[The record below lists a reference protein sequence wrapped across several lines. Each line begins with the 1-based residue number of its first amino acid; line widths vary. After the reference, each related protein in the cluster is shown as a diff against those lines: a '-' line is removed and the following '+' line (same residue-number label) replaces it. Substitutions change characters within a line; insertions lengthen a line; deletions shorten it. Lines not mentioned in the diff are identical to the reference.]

1 MKYLYCRVSTQDKGQ
16 DFVRQHYVME
26 QKGLEFD
33 NVFEEKIS
41 GTTKTND
48 RNEFEK
54 MVKILKPGDEI
65 YFESLS
71 RVGRSLGVIFDT
83 INFLV
88 KEKKVRLI
96 IIKEN
101 LILDPDEKLN
111 AMTSFMLNIFAS
123 ISQLERDLLSER
135 ISEKLQAMKREGVKL
150 GCPGKMQDE
159 EKLAEF
165 KVDYMDGMPYA
176 EMQKKYE
183 LSKPSVIATAKRLGL
198 KPRNNRKASEQK

>member
-33 NVFEEKIS
+33 DVFEEKIS

-48 RNEFEK
+48 REEFEK
-54 MVKILKPGDEI
+54 MVKILKPNDEI

-83 INFLV
+83 INHLV
-88 KEKKVRLI
+88 KEKKVRII

-135 ISEKLQAMKREGVKL
+135 ISEKLQAMKKDGIKL
-150 GCPGKMQDE
+150 GAPEKIQDQE
-159 EKLAEF
+159 TINQFTL
-165 KVDYMDGMPYA
+165 DYNNGMPYA
-176 EMQKKYE
+176 QMQEKYN
-183 LSKPSVIATAKRLGL
+183 LSKPSVISMAKKLGL
-198 KPRNNRKASEQK
+198 NPRNNRKVSE

>member
-33 NVFEEKIS
+33 DVFEEKIS

-48 RNEFEK
+48 REEFEK
-54 MVKILKPGDEI
+54 MVKILKPNDEI

-83 INFLV
+83 INHLV
-88 KEKKVRLI
+88 KEKKVRII

-135 ISEKLQAMKREGVKL
+135 ISEKLQAMKKEGIKL
-150 GCPGKMQDE
+150 GAPEKIQDQE
-159 EKLAEF
+159 TINQF
-165 KVDYMDGMPYA
+165 TFDYNNGMPYA
-176 EMQKKYE
+176 QMQEKYN
-183 LSKPSVIATAKRLGL
+183 LSKPSVISMAKKLGL
-198 KPRNNRKASEQK
+198 NPRNNRKVSE

>member
-16 DFVRQHYVME
+16 DFVRQHYVMQ

-33 NVFEEKIS
+33 SVFEEKIS

-48 RNEFEK
+48 RDEFEK
-54 MVKILKPGDEI
+54 MVKILKPNDEI

-135 ISEKLQAMKREGVKL
+135 ISEKLQAMKRDGVKL
-150 GCPGKMQDE
+150 GCPNKIQDQETIDEFTFDYNNGMVYADMQS
-159 EKLAEF
+159 
-165 KVDYMDGMPYA
+165 
-176 EMQKKYE
+176 KYN
-183 LSKPSVIATAKRLGL
+183 LSKPSVISMAKRLGC
-198 KPRNNRKASEQK
+198 KPRNNRKVSE